1 MVKLNTDVKVFFGIF
16 IGVILAVVLLGS
28 AADTVFNS
36 TNTFNQS
43 NVSVTAP
50 AINGTLV
57 LTGRSL
63 TGATP
68 IVRNATNIE
77 LQNAGVFVTDG
88 LINGVQTVFLQVN
101 DSGFPNNV
109 SSVNVTYL
117 FVPDGFVPGTGGTL
131 LTLVVLFGSLG
142 VLLFVVLKVMKE
154 GSMKNFVERFGK
166 K

>member
-43 NVSVTAP
+43 NLSVTAP
-50 AINGTLV
+50 AINGTLT

-63 TGATP
+63 VSGTTP
-68 IVRNATNIE
+68 IIRNATNSE
-77 LQNAGVFVTDG
+77 LQSLGMDVTDG
-88 LINGVQTVFLQVN
+88 VINGVRTVFLQVN
-101 DSGFPNNV
+101 DTAFPSNGTA
-109 SSVNVTYL
+109 VNVTYL

-142 VLLFVVLKVMKE
+142 VLIFVVVKVIRE
-154 GSMKNFVERFGK
+154 GSMKNFLKER
-166 K
+166 